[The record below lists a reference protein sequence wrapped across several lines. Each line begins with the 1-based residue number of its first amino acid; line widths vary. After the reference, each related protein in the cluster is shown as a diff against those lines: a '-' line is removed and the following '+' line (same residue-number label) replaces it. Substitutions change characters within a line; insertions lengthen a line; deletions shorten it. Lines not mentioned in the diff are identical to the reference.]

1 MIGSRGSGGVGGFS
15 GTATIRKHGTDKVV
29 VSYIDQSMELNTETV
44 GAQIVIPVPQIIYIE
59 GAGRN
64 ESLSL
69 EGDFTNIR
77 SEYYPRGETV
87 YAYGDIIAT
96 PS

>member
-1 MIGSRGSGGVGGFS
+1 MIASRGSGGVGGFS
-15 GTATIRKHGTDKVV
+15 GTATIRGMGTVLV
-29 VSYIDQSMELNTETV
+29 RYIDQSMELNTEIV
-44 GAQIVIPVPQIIYIE
+44 GAPIVIPVPQIIYIQGE
-59 GAGRN
+59 GIDG
-64 ESLSL
+64 SLSL

-77 SEYYPRGETV
+77 STSGPRGQTV